1 MMRRIEKRIRLVETK
16 SNALRLIVISKHLFP
31 QKAIKDRKMK
41 LDGNNV
47 LVVIQCRKGV
57 LKPLRILANLGEIR
71 FARMLILLPIKL

>member
-1 MMRRIEKRIRLVETK
+1 MRRRIGKRIRLVGTK

-31 QKAIKDRKMK
+31 QKAIKGTKMK

-71 FARMLILLPIKL
+71 FARMLILLPIEL